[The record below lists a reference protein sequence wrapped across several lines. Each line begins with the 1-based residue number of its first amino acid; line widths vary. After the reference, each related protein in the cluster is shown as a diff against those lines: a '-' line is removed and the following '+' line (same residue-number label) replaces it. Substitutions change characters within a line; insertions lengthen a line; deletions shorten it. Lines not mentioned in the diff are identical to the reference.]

1 MVFVEVWNNLY
12 ILISVLLLKKELAQY
27 MLELTPPLTL
37 PTLGAALPIFQ
48 ALFPYDV
55 YMDITDRQ
63 QFLYVCQAK
72 SFTLSVKAGDPIPQG
87 SMAEEMFR
95 TGKPTFARATR
106 ETTLFGFPYIARGI
120 PIFENGEV
128 VATMSL
134 AMNVDDMERMEELS
148 QRLAEYLE
156 QISNRTKELSVGAE
170 ELATTASAMIK
181 QGEST
186 QKESH
191 QMASSL
197 EEVQKLAQQSNVLSI
212 NTSIEAARLGNAG
225 RSFLVIAQYMQDL
238 ANSSLESS
246 KTINKGLELFQENLE
261 ATLESLNAIN
271 STVQKQALD
280 IASLAKS
287 SQEIEVLSHD
297 LANISLFYFGNK

>member
-1 MVFVEVWNNLY
+1 
-12 ILISVLLLKKELAQY
+12 
-27 MLELTPPLTL
+27 
-37 PTLGAALPIFQ
+37 
-48 ALFPYDV
+48 
-55 YMDITDRQ
+55 
-63 QFLYVCQAK
+63 
-72 SFTLSVKAGDPIPQG
+72 
-87 SMAEEMFR
+87 MAEEMFR

-287 SQEIEVLSHD
+287 SQEIEILAHD
-297 LANISLFYFGNK
+297 LANISLFNFGNK